1 MRTLMR
7 LWTKVGIIALAVV
20 CFAVGGGLVYWGL
33 FLPRTAPPR
42 RQSVKLTAAR
52 IARGK
57 YLFEAVSDC
66 NGCHSV
72 RDFTRFG
79 GPVIPGGT
87 GKGQVMP
94 LAGLPGRI
102 VAPNITPD
110 LETGLGSWTDGE
122 KIRAIREG
130 IAKDG
135 RVLFPMM
142 PYSEFRSM
150 SDGDVESLVAY
161 LDSLPPIRNKL
172 PETQIAFPIS
182 ILIRSAPRPTGIV
195 KAPERDAT
203 AVYGEYLVTIGGCIS
218 CHTQDEKGQL
228 KEDMRL
234 AGGRL
239 LDTPL
244 GRVVSANIS
253 PDPDTGIGSWSE
265 DYFKQRFVLQRA
277 YLHSQSPKIGPEK
290 FTLMPWLTFSQMD
303 EQDLAAIYKYLQ
315 KQPSIRNKVETHPAR
330 TQRAGL

>member
-1 MRTLMR
+1 
-7 LWTKVGIIALAVV
+7 
-20 CFAVGGGLVYWGL
+20 
-33 FLPRTAPPR
+33 
-42 RQSVKLTAAR
+42 VKLTAAR

-87 GKGQVMP
+87 GKGQVIP

-172 PETQIAFPIS
+172 PETQIAFPVS
-182 ILIRSAPRPTGIV
+182 ILIRSAPHPAGVV

-203 AVYGEYLVTIGGCIS
+203 AAYGEYLVTIGGCIS

-234 AGGRL
+234 AGGRPF
-239 LDTPL
+239 DTPL
-244 GRVVSANIS
+244 GTVVSANIS

-330 TQRAGL
+330 TQRAVL